1 MKRTLTG
8 TLEFEDGAVHLILSE
23 PTQRAVAAEIA
34 ARQEAARVA
43 AEVNHDRLARTYHL
57 GAEPTPGRGYDDR
70 LKMRLGCGADAA
82 RELVTSGRIT
92 HQYVGNRYSV
102 CEQAV
107 RDFYALL
114 PAGSKLHAKQAT
126 DPPVISKAA

>member
-23 PTQRAVAAEIA
+23 PTQRAIVLEIA

-43 AEVNHDRLARTYHL
+43 AEVDHDRLARTYHL

-70 LKMRLGCGADAA
+70 LKMRLGCGDDMA
-82 RELVTSGRIT
+82 RELVSSGRLA
-92 HQYVGNRYSV
+92 HQYLGNRYSV

-107 RDFYALL
+107 RDFYATL
-114 PAGSKLHAKQAT
+114 PATTRLKR
-126 DPPVISKAA
+126 AA

>member
-8 TLEFEDGAVHLILSE
+8 TLEFEDGSVHLILSE

-92 HQYVGNRYSV
+92 HQYLGNRYSV

-114 PAGSKLHAKQAT
+114 PAGSKLHAKQAA

>member
-8 TLEFEDGAVHLILSE
+8 TLEFEDGAVNLILSE
-23 PTQRAVAAEIA
+23 PTQRAIVTEIA
-34 ARQEAARVA
+34 ARQEAARVV
-43 AEVNHDRLARTYHL
+43 AEVDHDRLARTYHL

-70 LKMRLGCGADAA
+70 LKMRLGCGDDMA
-82 RELVTSGRIT
+82 RELVSSGRIA
-92 HQYVGNRYSV
+92 HQYLGNRYSV

-114 PAGSKLHAKQAT
+114 PTQHKLRR
-126 DPPVISKAA
+126 AA

>member
-8 TLEFEDGAVHLILSE
+8 TLEFEDGSVNLILSE
-23 PTQRAVAAEIA
+23 PTQRAIAAEIA

-43 AEVNHDRLARTYHL
+43 AEVDHDRLARTYHL

-70 LKMRLGCGADAA
+70 LKMRLGCGDDMA
-82 RELVTSGRIT
+82 RELLTSGRLA
-92 HQYVGNRYSV
+92 HQYLGNRYSV

-107 RDFYALL
+107 RDFYATL
-114 PAGSKLHAKQAT
+114 PTPRLRRSA
-126 DPPVISKAA
+126 

>member
-23 PTQRAVAAEIA
+23 PTQRAIVTEIA
-34 ARQEAARVA
+34 VRQETARVA
-43 AEVNHDRLARTYHL
+43 AEVDHDRLARTYHL

-70 LKMRLGCGADAA
+70 LKMRLGCGDDMA
-82 RELVTSGRIT
+82 RDLITSGRIQ
-92 HQYVGNRYSV
+92 HQYLGNRYSV

-107 RDFYALL
+107 RDFYATL
-114 PAGSKLHAKQAT
+114 PPTSRLRR
-126 DPPVISKAA
+126 AA

>member
-8 TLEFEDGAVHLILSE
+8 TLEFEDGSVNLILSE
-23 PTQRAVAAEIA
+23 PTQRAIVLEIA

-43 AEVNHDRLARTYHL
+43 AEVDHDRLARTYHL

-70 LKMRLGCGADAA
+70 LKMRLGCGADLA
-82 RELVTSGRIT
+82 RELVSSGRIA
-92 HQYVGNRYSV
+92 HQYLGNRYSV

-107 RDFYALL
+107 RDFYTTL
-114 PAGSKLHAKQAT
+114 PAESKLRHAA
-126 DPPVISKAA
+126 

>member
-23 PTQRAVAAEIA
+23 PTQRAIVTEIA
-34 ARQEAARVA
+34 VRQETARVA

-70 LKMRLGCGADAA
+70 LKMRLGCGDDMA
-82 RELVTSGRIT
+82 RDLITSGRIQ
-92 HQYVGNRYSV
+92 HQYLDNRYSV

-107 RDFYALL
+107 RDFYATL
-114 PAGSKLHAKQAT
+114 PPTSRLRR
-126 DPPVISKAA
+126 AA